1 MNEAAEPKAQFLA
14 CRNWFWIRFPIM
26 KTFDPPSNSGTTKE
40 PMVGMKTSITLLVFC
55 FLYAPIAVLI
65 IFSFNDSKLNAAWRG
80 FTLAWYGRLFANES
94 VLGAFKNTMI
104 VAVASTVISTAIGT
118 ITAYGLN
125 RFHVRMRGF
134 FDSLIYMPIIMPE
147 IIMGISLLAFLVLIG
162 VRLGLSTIIIGHV
175 VFNISFVTV
184 VVSARLADMDRRI
197 EEAAMDLG
205 APHDQARGFGG
216 RASGIH
222 AFLRRFRRDFL
233 HIRRWRNHASPEDIL
248 HDKIRRQPRDQRHIH
263 PRHSGIDHSRVRV
276 AENRKGKMSD
286 GNGKRGMDR
295 RTTGEP

>member
-1 MNEAAEPKAQFLA
+1 MHVALPNL
-14 CRNWFWIRFPIM
+14 
-26 KTFDPPSNSGTTKE
+26 SNRMIEKRGGTALRLH
-40 PMVGMKTSITLLVFC
+40 TLLVFC
-55 FLYAPIAVLI
+55 FLYAPIVVLV

-80 FTLAWYGRLFANES
+80 FTLAWYGKLFANES
-94 VLGAFKNTMI
+94 VLAAFKNTMI
-104 VAVASTVISTAIGT
+104 VAIASTAISTAIGT
-118 ITAYGLN
+118 VTAYGLN

-205 APHDQARGFGG
+205 ADRVQTFLKVVFPIVRPGILAGALLAFTLSFDDFVVTFFISGVGSTTLPLKIYSMIKFGVNPEINAISTLVIL
-216 RASGIH
+216 ASTIVV
-222 AFLRRFRRDFL
+222 F
-233 HIRRWRNHASPEDIL
+233 AS
-248 HDKIRRQPRDQRHIH
+248 QRL
-263 PRHSGIDHSRVRV
+263 ST
-276 AENRKGKMSD
+276 E
-286 GNGKRGMDR
+286 
-295 RTTGEP
+295 T